1 MHSRTRS
8 SRRHLRAL
16 RREMPAPG
24 GARRLLRG
32 LLILLVL
39 AGLGT
44 VAYLFYA
51 AKPPSLETVS
61 LTLGT
66 VEVTA
71 EAEALMVRQERLAAA
86 PATGTVR
93 RLVEEGTRVRVGTP
107 VAVVQS
113 DGGRAVEVK
122 AEVSGAVSFQV
133 DGLEAQLN
141 PSRMDGWTPD
151 WFRALPLPSLRRTG
165 EGTVTAGEPLF
176 KIADTFQP
184 GLVTVVR
191 ADAIPP
197 LEVGA
202 DLRLRLTGREGVIVA
217 RVARVERSGEEI
229 LLYLSPQLLPE
240 ETGGVRRVRLTLLVQ
255 EFQGKVAPRTAIDVR
270 NGLQG
275 VWSMEGAGLVFT
287 PVKVTGGNLSQV
299 VMETALPPGT
309 AILKDAP
316 VRMD

>member
-16 RREMPAPG
+16 RQEMPAPG
-24 GARRLLRG
+24 GPRRFLRG
-32 LLILLVL
+32 LLILLAVT
-39 AGLGT
+39 GLGT
-44 VAYLFYA
+44 VIYLFYA

-66 VEVTA
+66 VEVTVDA
-71 EAEALMVRQERLAAA
+71 EAMMVRQERLATA
-86 PATGTVR
+86 PASGTVR
-93 RLVEEGTRVRVGTP
+93 RLVEEGIRVRVGTP
-107 VAVVQS
+107 VALVQS
-113 DGGRAVEVK
+113 DGGRSVEVK

-133 DGLEAQLN
+133 DGLESQLS
-141 PSRMDGWTPD
+141 PGRIDGWTPD
-151 WFRALPLPSLRRTG
+151 WFRALPQPSLRRTG
-165 EGTVTAGEPLF
+165 EGTVAAGEPLF

-191 ADAIPP
+191 ADSIPP
-197 LEVGA
+197 LEVGS

-217 RVARVERSGEEI
+217 SVARVERSGQEI

-240 ETGGVRRVRLTLLVQ
+240 ETGGVRRVRVTLLVK
-255 EFQGKVAPRTAIDVR
+255 EFQGKVAPRTAVDVR
-270 NGLQG
+270 KGLQG
-275 VWSMEGAGLVFT
+275 VWSMEGTGPVFT
-287 PVKVTGGNLSQV
+287 PVKVVGGNRSQV

-316 VRMD
+316 LRMD